1 MITKQFEKKI
11 NKSLV
16 RIIAE
21 QIECNPMIPFIKE
34 QPNKGQGTGFF
45 INKNSEILT
54 CAHVINGSKNIYIE
68 LPHHSSKK
76 ISCDV
81 IFFCPT
87 FDIALLKAKNYKNED
102 YLELD
107 NSDKLNLGNE
117 VLAVGF
123 PKSIN
128 SSGQNNIKYTI
139 GILSGHQ
146 EGLIQTD
153 AAINPGNSGGPLFYK
168 NKVIGINASKMTD
181 HNVSNIGY
189 AVPIN
194 NYKIIKNERK
204 NIIVERPLLN
214 AVISNMDEDILKDI
228 SNTNGVYISHVYND
242 SIFDTISKEFIL
254 TKFDTYKIDNYGFT
268 EKRWLNE
275 KIHLKNIINFYRNNS
290 KIPIEYEINKKK
302 LKKMIILKPKQ
313 PKVPFIYDAF
323 ENYDFL
329 VMGGGVFI
337 NLNKNNIYKNKEL
350 QYTLNI
356 NDLYEEKLI
365 ISYILP
371 NSLISVLN
379 NFNHGDIIEE
389 VNDKK
394 VKNLNDLRRILKK
407 EYKIN
412 RLKCIKIK
420 NSNNEIVILDY
431 KKTIQMNKQLM
442 NIYQFNNKN
451 IL

>member
-68 LPHHSSKK
+68 LPHISSKK
-76 ISCDV
+76 INCEL

-168 NKVIGINASKMTD
+168 NKVIGINSQKMID

-194 NYKIIKNERK
+194 NYKTIKDEKKSKII
-204 NIIVERPLLN
+204 ERPLLN
-214 AVISNMDEDILKDI
+214 AVISNMDEHIIKEI
-228 SNTNGVYISHVYND
+228 SCSNGVYISHIYDD

-275 KIHLKNIINFYRNNS
+275 KIHLKNIIDFYKNNT

-302 LKKMIILKPKQ
+302 IKKIIKLKPKQ
-313 PKVPFIYDAF
+313 PKVPYIYDAF

-379 NFNHGDIIEE
+379 SFNHGDIIKE

-394 VKNLNDLRRILKK
+394 IKNLKELRKVLKE

-412 RLKCIKIK
+412 GLKCIKLK